1 MTRIVAVLTLLAVA
15 GCEPKQQAAPA
26 ASDTAVARNAE
37 PDTAAPMVADS
48 IMVRDTAA
56 VP

>member
-26 ASDTAVARNAE
+26 AADTAVARSAA

>member
-1 MTRIVAVLTLLAVA
+1 MTRIVAVLILLAVA
-15 GCEPKQQAAPA
+15 SCEPRQQAAPA
-26 ASDTAVARNAE
+26 AADTAVARSAA